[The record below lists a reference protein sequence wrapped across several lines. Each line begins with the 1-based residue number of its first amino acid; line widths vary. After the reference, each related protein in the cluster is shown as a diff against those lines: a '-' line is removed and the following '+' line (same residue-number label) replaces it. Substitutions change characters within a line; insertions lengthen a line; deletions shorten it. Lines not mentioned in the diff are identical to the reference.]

1 MLFRL
6 KSARG
11 AFEYLVVGLG
21 NPGPRY
27 AATRHNAGFMAV
39 EYIRQK
45 TGASREKL
53 RFKALCSEAEISGKR
68 ALLLRPQTFMNNS
81 GESVREAAQF
91 YKVPMERVIV
101 LYDDITLEPGRLR
114 IRERGSDGGHN
125 GVKSIIY
132 QCRTE
137 QFPRVRIGIG
147 ESPHPEYDLADWVL
161 TPFPDSQK
169 QSVFDA
175 LCRAHEAVCLIVAG
189 RAEEAMNLY
198 NRA

>member
-1 MLFRL
+1 MFFRL
-6 KSARG
+6 KRAQG

-27 AATRHNAGFMAV
+27 AFTRHNAGFMAV

-45 TGASREKL
+45 TEAGPEKL
-53 RFKALCSEAEISGKR
+53 RFKSLCSEAEISGKR
-68 ALLLRPQTFMNNS
+68 VLLIKPQTFMNSS
-81 GESVREAAQF
+81 GEAVREAAEF
-91 YKVPMERVIV
+91 YKIPMSRVIV
-101 LYDDITLEPGRLR
+101 LYDDITLAPGRLR
-114 IRERGSDGGHN
+114 IRTRGSDGGHN
-125 GVKSIIY
+125 GMKSIIF

-147 ESPHPEYDLADWVL
+147 ERPHPDYDLADWVL
-161 TPFPDSQK
+161 TDFTEQEK
-169 QSVFDA
+169 EKLFDA
-175 LCRAHEAVCLIVAG
+175 LCRAYEAVCLLVEE

>member
-1 MLFRL
+1 MFFRL
-6 KSARG
+6 KRAQG

-27 AATRHNAGFMAV
+27 AVTRHNAGFMAL

-45 TGASREKL
+45 TAASREKL

-68 ALLLRPQTFMNNS
+68 TLLLRPQTFMNNS
-81 GESVREAAQF
+81 GEAVCQAAQF
-91 YKVPMERVIV
+91 YKIPITRVIV

-125 GVKSIIY
+125 GVKSIIF

-137 QFPRVRIGIG
+137 EFLRVRIGIG
-147 ESPHPEYDLADWVL
+147 ERPHPDYDLADWVL
-161 TPFPDSQK
+161 TDFTEPEK
-169 QSVFDA
+169 QRLFDA
-175 LCRAHEAVCLIVAG
+175 FRRTYEAVCLLVEG
-189 RAEEAMNLY
+189 RTGEAMNLY